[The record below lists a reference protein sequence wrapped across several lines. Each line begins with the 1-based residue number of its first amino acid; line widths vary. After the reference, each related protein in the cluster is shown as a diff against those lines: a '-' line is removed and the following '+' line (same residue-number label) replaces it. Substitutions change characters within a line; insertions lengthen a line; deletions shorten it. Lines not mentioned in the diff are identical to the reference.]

1 MTSAETTWL
10 TPAEVG
16 ELTGLLPNSW
26 AAQRR
31 KLLAMGV
38 PFRPNAAGRPLV
50 ERVAVLAGEQ
60 KRSKPAKG
68 PNWDGLNGQAA

>member
-1 MTSAETTWL
+1 MSTADNTWL

-31 KLLAMGV
+31 KLLAMGI

-50 ERVAVLAGEQ
+50 ERAAVLTAP
-60 KRSKPAKG
+60 KPRTARKG
-68 PNWDGLNGQAA
+68 PNWDAMDGQAA